1 MSRGAR
7 AALVPT
13 VAALALAGCTTLA
26 GCTADPTAPEPTTTS
41 AAPSP
46 TSSAAAEPAPQRARL
61 DAATRRDLE
70 AVVARHPDEQ
80 VSLAV
85 APVGGAG
92 APAVLGR
99 DEALPAWSTIKV
111 PLALAATR
119 AAPDDGAVEADVELA
134 LTASDNDAALRLW
147 QGLGSPTRAQRAV
160 EDVLAD
166 SGDPRTRVERRS
178 TVPGFSP
185 FGQTRWRA
193 SDQAR
198 FVAGA
203 VCLPDAKTVTDPM
216 SRVLD
221 WQAWGV
227 GRLDGSLV
235 KGGWGPTDDGYVARQ
250 LGVIRGA
257 KGEHVVVTVTVRTTT
272 YERGSALSDE
282 LAEVLKEH
290 AEDLP
295 GGRCEKAS
303 HSR

>member
-1 MSRGAR
+1 MIRGAR
-7 AALVPT
+7 RALVPV
-13 VAALALAGCTTLA
+13 VAALALAGCTA
-26 GCTADPTAPEPTTTS
+26 SPVDPGPTTTS
-41 AAPSP
+41 ASPSP
-46 TSSAAAEPAPQRARL
+46 TATRSATAAPERATL
-61 DAATRRDLE
+61 DAATRRDLR
-70 AVVARHPDEQ
+70 AVISRHPDAQ

-85 APVGGAG
+85 APVGGSG
-92 APAVLGR
+92 APAVVGR

-119 AAPDDGAVEADVELA
+119 AAPDDSTVEADVELA

-147 QGLGSPTRAQRAV
+147 QGLGSPRRAQRAV

-166 SGDPRTRVERRS
+166 GGDRRTTVQRRS
-178 TVPGFSP
+178 TVAGFSP

-203 VCLPDAKTVTDPM
+203 VCLRDAESVTDPM
-216 SRVLD
+216 GRVLD

-250 LGVIRGA
+250 LGVMGGA
-257 KGEHVVVTVTVRTTT
+257 KGEHVAVTMTIRTSS
-272 YERGSALSDE
+272 YERGSALGDE
-282 LAEVLKEH
+282 LAEVLQEH
-290 AEDLP
+290 AGDLP